1 MPGFMLGLSVL
12 SLFDCSALFSPVER
26 AQVSSHFSHW
36 ECTYAVVCG
45 VAGLGV
51 QSLWL
56 ICLTSI
62 ILLLHIN
69 NLSFRLDF
77 AFIPCN
83 KSSWSFKCDSSYMQI
98 LVKTWRGKAAVPQLV
113 EDGHG
118 SESVLFGLCPSLHHC
133 LFLLYSYSTLYQTFF
148 WHFLSLVIKTMR
160 FNTGFMRWVGNIT
173 ASVPN
178 YSDCLQNSQTCQWL
192 DALAGAYCCDI
203 SRCVLKRFIS
213 LL

>member
-45 VAGLGV
+45 VAGLDV

-69 NLSFRLDF
+69 NESFRLDF

-118 SESVLFGLCPSLHHC
+118 SESVLFGLCASLHVLAALIFCHFTYYHGASFVFFSC
-133 LFLLYSYSTLYQTFF
+133 TLIVLFIKHFF
-148 WHFLSLVIKTMR
+148 GIFSH
-160 FNTGFMRWVGNIT
+160 
-173 ASVPN
+173 
-178 YSDCLQNSQTCQWL
+178 
-192 DALAGAYCCDI
+192 
-203 SRCVLKRFIS
+203 
-213 LL
+213 